1 MEDSQRA
8 KELISHLLDPL
19 IAHSG
24 DMEINIIEGSATV
37 IIELKLHSDDQ
48 ELLQKDE
55 AHLLKNVQQ
64 ILTVASHER
73 KFSLELLA

>member
-8 KELISHLLDPL
+8 EALISHLLNPL
-19 IAHSG
+19 IAHAD
-24 DMEINIIEGSATV
+24 DMQINVIEGSATV
-37 IIELKLHSDDQ
+37 IIELNLHDDDK

-55 AHLLKNVQQ
+55 ARLLQNVQQ